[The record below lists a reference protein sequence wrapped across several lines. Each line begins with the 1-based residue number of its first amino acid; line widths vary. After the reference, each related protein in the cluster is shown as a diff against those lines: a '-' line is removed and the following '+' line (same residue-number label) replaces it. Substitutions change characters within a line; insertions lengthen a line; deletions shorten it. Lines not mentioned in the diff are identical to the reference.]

1 MYDILVQYHG
11 MLIDGVTT
19 TLTVSLCAIWLGML
33 AGLCLAFGLLSRNA
47 WIKRLSGFYRSIWRG
62 TPILIQL
69 LVAVELPP
77 LLGLNVSPLV
87 PAIAALALNTAAFQ
101 GEIYRAG
108 LVAIPAGQIEAARM
122 LGLTTAA
129 IRLRILIPQMFRLT
143 MPSLVNEII
152 NIVKNSSL
160 ISVIAVTD
168 LMRVGQ
174 QISAN
179 TFRPMDSYLAV
190 GVLYLIIN
198 LGLAAVGV
206 VAERHFSRGLT
217 TRSGS

>member
-1 MYDILVQYHG
+1 MYDIIVQYRG

-19 TLTVSLCAIWLGML
+19 TVVVSLCAIGIGML
-33 AGLCLAFGLLSRNA
+33 AGLGLAFGLLSRNA
-47 WIKRLSGFYRSIWRG
+47 WISWLSGFYRSIWRG

-77 LLGLNVSPLV
+77 LLGMRVSPLV

-108 LVAIPAGQIEAARM
+108 LASIPGGQIEAART
-122 LGLTTAA
+122 LGLNTAA
-129 IRLRILIPQMFRLT
+129 IRLRILVPQMFRLT

-179 TFRPMDSYLAV
+179 TFRPMDSYLTV

-198 LGLAAVGV
+198 LGLAVLGT
-206 VAERHFSRGLT
+206 VAERHFSRGMT
-217 TRSGS
+217 TSGGS